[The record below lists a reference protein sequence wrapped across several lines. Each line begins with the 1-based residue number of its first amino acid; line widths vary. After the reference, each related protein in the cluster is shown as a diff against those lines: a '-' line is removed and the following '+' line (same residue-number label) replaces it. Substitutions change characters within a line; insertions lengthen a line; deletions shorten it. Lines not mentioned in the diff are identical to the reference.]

1 MNDTLA
7 TVQAEAWQW
16 TKRNFPGQAPWH
28 PLLGVTEELG
38 ELNHAYL
45 KAVQGIRGTPEEH
58 RAAMEDAVG
67 DLVIFLANWCS
78 HMGIDLSAAV
88 ARTWEQVRKRDW
100 QAHPETGTSGDR
112 TTPRPEVSTDNDRP
126 FTGRRDDPGCI
137 PEVR

>member
-1 MNDTLA
+1 MTDTLA

-16 TKRNFPGQAPWH
+16 TKRNFPRQAPWH

-78 HMGIDLSAAV
+78 HMGIDMSAAV

-112 TTPRPEVSTDNDRP
+112 PAPRPEVATTHDRP
-126 FTGRRDDPGCI
+126 FTGRHDEKEKPC
-137 PEVR
+137 